1 MIEIHEIPMSIDII
15 RKRFPFFEKG
25 LIDEIAKN
33 GEWVSFE
40 TGDQLMTEGK
50 YIRSF
55 PIVFEGLVRVCRTD
69 TDGREVLLYYLS
81 PGQVCAMALTCC
93 MGRMQSNIAA
103 YAEEETEILRIPVEC
118 LDRWMVEYTTWKE
131 FVMYAY
137 RSRFDELLITIDNI
151 AFKKMDERLAGF
163 FADRFKATGETI
175 YTGTHQDIANS
186 LTSSREVI
194 SRLLKQMEKEG
205 LVTIGRNKIDYSS
218 LV

>member
-1 MIEIHEIPMSIDII
+1 MEIHEIPMSVDII

-25 LIDEIAKN
+25 LIDELAKN
-33 GEWVSFE
+33 GEWISFE
-40 TGDQLMTEGK
+40 PGDQLMSEGK

-55 PIVFEGLVRVCRTD
+55 PIVFEGLVKVCRTD
-69 TDGREVLLYYLS
+69 SDGREVLLYYLG

-93 MGRMQSNIAA
+93 MGRMQSNIMAFA
-103 YAEEETEILRIPVEC
+103 DEETEILKIPVEC
-118 LDRWMVEYTTWKE
+118 LDKWMVEYTTWKE

-137 RSRFDELLITIDNI
+137 RSRFDELLNTIDNI
-151 AFKKMDERLAGF
+151 AFKKMDERLVTF
-163 FADRFKATGETI
+163 FTDRYKATGETT
-175 YTGTHQDIANS
+175 YNGTHQEIANN

-205 LVTIGRNKIDYSS
+205 LIQIGRNKIDFPA